1 MTAFALDTTPGARR
15 LTIAGQDL
23 GDHVAGC
30 TLVVGDVTEPAVL
43 HVEIQSAESLVEG
56 DAIVHFYHPPT
67 DEQIIEQARMLLAS
81 LHVEQVRAVAEARF
95 TSMSQ
100 DMVSLTIETI
110 ADMLGGS

>member
-56 DAIVHFYHPPT
+56 DAVVHFYHPPT
-67 DEQIIEQARMLLAS
+67 DEQIIEHARMLLAS
-81 LHVEQVRAVAEARF
+81 MPVEQVRAVAEARF

>member
-15 LTIAGQDL
+15 LTIAGQDVT
-23 GDHVAGC
+23 DHASGC
-30 TLVVGDVTEPAVL
+30 TLVVGGATEPAVL
-43 HVEIQSAESLVEG
+43 HVEIRAAESLVEG

-67 DEQIIEQARMLLAS
+67 DEQILEQARMLLAS
-81 LHVEQVRAVAEARF
+81 LPVEQVRALTESRF

>member
-1 MTAFALDTTPGARR
+1 MTAFTLDTTPGAHR
-15 LTIAGQDL
+15 LAIAGQDIT
-23 GDHVAGC
+23 DHAAGC
-30 TLVVGDVTEPAVL
+30 TLVVGDVSEPAVL

-56 DAIVHFYHPPT
+56 DAVVHFYHPPT
-67 DEQIIEQARMLLAS
+67 DEQVIEQARALLAS
-81 LHVEQVRAVAEARF
+81 LPVEQVRAVAEARF

>member
-1 MTAFALDTTPGARR
+1 MTAFTLDTTHGARR
-15 LTIAGQDL
+15 LTIAGQDVT
-23 GDHVAGC
+23 DHAAGC
-30 TLVVGDVTEPAVL
+30 TLVVGGDTEPAVL
-43 HVEIQSAESLVEG
+43 HVEIQAAESIIDG
-56 DAIVHFYHPPT
+56 DGVVHFYHPPT

-81 LHVEQVRAVAEARF
+81 LPVDQVRAVAEARF

>member
-1 MTAFALDTTPGARR
+1 MTAFTLDTTPGARR
-15 LTIAGQDL
+15 LTIAGQDVT
-23 GDHVAGC
+23 DHTAGC
-30 TLVVGDVTEPAVL
+30 TLVVTGNAEPAVL

-56 DAIVHFYHPPT
+56 DGVVHFYHPPT
-67 DEQIIEQARMLLAS
+67 DDQIIEQARALLAS
-81 LHVEQVRAVAEARF
+81 LPVEQVRALTEARF

>member
-30 TLVVGDVTEPAVL
+30 TLVVGDITEPAVL
-43 HVEIQSAESLVEG
+43 HVDIQSAESLVEG

-67 DEQIIEQARMLLAS
+67 DEQVIEQARVLLTS
-81 LHVEQVRAVAEARF
+81 LPVEQVRALTEARF

>member
-30 TLVVGDVTEPAVL
+30 TLVVGDITEPAVL
-43 HVEIQSAESLVEG
+43 HVDIQSAESLVEG
-56 DAIVHFYHPPT
+56 DAVVHFYHPAT
-67 DEQIIEQARMLLAS
+67 DEQVIEQARVLLTS
-81 LHVEQVRAVAEARF
+81 LPVEQVRALTEARF

>member
-30 TLVVGDVTEPAVL
+30 TLVVGDLTEPAVL
-43 HVEIQSAESLVEG
+43 HVEIKAAESLVEG
-56 DAIVHFYHPPT
+56 DGVVHFYHPPT
-67 DEQIIEQARMLLAS
+67 DEQIIEQARVLLAS
-81 LHVEQVRAVAEARF
+81 LPVEQVRAVAEARF

>member
-1 MTAFALDTTPGARR
+1 MTAFTLDTTPGARR

-43 HVEIQSAESLVEG
+43 HVEIQSAESIIDG
-56 DAIVHFYHPPT
+56 DGVVHFYHPPT
-67 DEQIIEQARMLLAS
+67 DDQIIEQARALLAS
-81 LHVEQVRAVAEARF
+81 LPVEQVRALTEARF

>member
-30 TLVVGDVTEPAVL
+30 TLVVGDITEPAVL
-43 HVEIQSAESLVEG
+43 HVDIQSAESLVEG

-67 DEQIIEQARMLLAS
+67 DEQVIEQARVLLAS
-81 LHVEQVRAVAEARF
+81 LPVEQVRALTEARF

>member
-56 DAIVHFYHPPT
+56 DGVVHFYHPPT
-67 DEQIIEQARMLLAS
+67 DDQIIEQARMLLAS
-81 LHVEQVRAVAEARF
+81 LPVEQVRAVAEARF

>member
-56 DAIVHFYHPPT
+56 DCVVHFYHPPT
-67 DEQIIEQARMLLAS
+67 GDQIIEQARALLAS
-81 LHVEQVRAVAEARF
+81 LPVEQVRALTEARF